1 MVVAPEIQLKAQEEE
16 PQRTG
21 FATVD
26 EDHPS
31 QIVPSGVSVPPKSD
45 LKLTFEGRRGA
56 YWN

>member
-1 MVVAPEIQLKAQEEE
+1 MSQTTTVVAAPEVQMEAKENE

-31 QIVPSGVSVPPKSD
+31 QIVPSGVSVPSK
-45 LKLTFEGRRGA
+45 
-56 YWN
+56 